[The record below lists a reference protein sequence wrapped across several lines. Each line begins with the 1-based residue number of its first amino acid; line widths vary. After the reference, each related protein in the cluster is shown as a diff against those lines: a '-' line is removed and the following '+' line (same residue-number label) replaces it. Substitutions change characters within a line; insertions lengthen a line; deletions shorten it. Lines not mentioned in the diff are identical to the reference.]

1 MEWIVTE
8 ARTVADAKEVA
19 LDQLGVDEREAEFEV
34 LVEPQRGLLGLGR
47 ANAQIRAR
55 VMPRVEVPPDRR
67 GRPRRARGGGSRNG
81 RPAKPKQPSNRARRD
96 GSDGGRA
103 KKRSTGAS
111 SREAQRSKPAER
123 RRASQAANS
132 QPTKRPTNKVPTSE
146 AKGRGEKM
154 TTIDPES
161 RDEAVELT
169 DEEEL
174 VSSFAEQLAEAFGID
189 ATVETGRTSD
199 GTLEVVL
206 DGEEV
211 GLLIGHGGS
220 TLAAIEELLRV
231 AVQRQAQGRRHSRV
245 RLEIS
250 GYRKRR
256 QEALESF
263 VRRVAEDVVA
273 TGEPKV
279 LEPMNSADRKIVHDA
294 IVDIPGVDTVSEGE
308 EPRRRVA
315 VRPED

>member
-1 MEWIVTE
+1 
-8 ARTVADAKEVA
+8 
-19 LDQLGVDEREAEFEV
+19 
-34 LVEPQRGLLGLGR
+34 
-47 ANAQIRAR
+47 
-55 VMPRVEVPPDRR
+55 
-67 GRPRRARGGGSRNG
+67 
-81 RPAKPKQPSNRARRD
+81 
-96 GSDGGRA
+96 
-103 KKRSTGAS
+103 
-111 SREAQRSKPAER
+111 
-123 RRASQAANS
+123 
-132 QPTKRPTNKVPTSE
+132 
-146 AKGRGEKM
+146 M

-174 VSSFAEQLAEAFGID
+174 VNSFAEQLAEAFGID

-231 AVQRQAQGRRHSRV
+231 VVQRQAQGRRHSRV
-245 RLEIS
+245 RLEIG